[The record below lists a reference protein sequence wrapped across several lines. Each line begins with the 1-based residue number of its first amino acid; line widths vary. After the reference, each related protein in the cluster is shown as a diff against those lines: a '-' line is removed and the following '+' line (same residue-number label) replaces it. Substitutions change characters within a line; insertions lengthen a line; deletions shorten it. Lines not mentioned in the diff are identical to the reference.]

1 MGKSDMTAFG
11 FLMMVIGLLLGQ
23 LCDDSMSRET
33 AKMVVGSIVA
43 GLLGM
48 VVGITIKLWE
58 VMP

>member
-1 MGKSDMTAFG
+1 MTAFG